1 MTKRQQPAMLF
12 FAVAAC
18 ITPLHVAHT
27 QDQSTHE
34 EEMRALYDQ
43 ALNPEN
49 HKRNAAVLYREAFDE
64 LAKIGPTLQE
74 LQTQIADQLEIDP
87 GRDAYRTPEVH
98 ALRAQA
104 QSVLAKARMGARMDF
119 AEFGLNDSDGFET
132 LVPHY
137 GPMRQMGRLLDL
149 ETRALRAE
157 GRPGE
162 AAETLGDLM
171 RMSRHTSSDNM
182 LIGSLVGASVAR
194 LSFDALDDAVAWG
207 ELDASQAQSML
218 RALDSETED
227 PYRFSASIT
236 GEFDLAVE
244 SLTAME
250 NPGDYL
256 AQALAATPEELKAMG
271 PELDAL
277 NNESME
283 ELTAPTREAYD
294 LAAAVF
300 AEPDPDTAR
309 AMAEQLEDAVE
320 QGEYGALAKLI
331 LPTISKVLEAKLDLD
346 ERTKRAETTLRA
358 IASGEDPARFANA
371 AILYAQAFPKL
382 RRISPRRQ
390 ETLEIVRQIVTVTG
404 SCDSIPQAMLDD
416 ASAALE
422 EAAPIIGLLRSAAR
436 FERCDWKEA
445 APMALG
451 DNALAQGRWVAPMR
465 AAARLLQAQAAL
477 AACMG
482 ESGEAE
488 RANAL
493 ADALAVGIHLGD
505 GSHLFGSATAAATL
519 TDTIG
524 LFTTTAKS
532 SGALTAK
539 HHELFETRL
548 ARIDGSDPIGFNS
561 ARLNAN
567 RESVYRIPLHFGIND
582 AENAERLV
590 RFWSADRLATLVF
603 MQVTDGLEEP
613 TVVEMFPVANRN
625 GELFLLEDVMKIND
639 TTREKLSAHTK
650 LFDLLAA
657 VDSTRPINITLWRTR
672 GLAALSQL
680 DHQLSE

>member
-1 MTKRQQPAMLF
+1 MTKRQQLAMLF
-12 FAVAAC
+12 LALAAC
-18 ITPLHVAHT
+18 IGPLHLTHA

-34 EEMRALYDQ
+34 EELRALYDR
-43 ALNPEN
+43 ALNPKN
-49 HKRNAAVLYREAFDE
+49 HKRNAAVIYREAFDE
-64 LAKIGPTLQE
+64 LARIGPALQE
-74 LQTQIADQLEIDP
+74 LQTQIDDQLETDP
-87 GRDAYRTPEVH
+87 GRDAYRTPAVH

-119 AEFGLNDSDGFET
+119 VEFGLNDSDGFET
-132 LVPHY
+132 ILPHY
-137 GPMRQMGRLLDL
+137 GPMRQMGQLLNL

-218 RALDSETED
+218 RALDADTED
-227 PYRFSASIT
+227 PYGFSGSLT
-236 GEFDLAVE
+236 GEFDLLVE
-244 SLTAME
+244 SLAAME
-250 NPGDYL
+250 NPGDEL
-256 AQALAATPEELKAMG
+256 AELLAATPEQFEALG
-271 PELDAL
+271 PEITEL
-277 NNESME
+277 NTESVE
-283 ELTAPTREAYD
+283 ALTAPTREAYD
-294 LAAAVF
+294 LAAATF
-300 AEPDPDTAR
+300 AETDPDTAR
-309 AMAEQLEDAVE
+309 TLAKQLEAAIA
-320 QGEYGALAKLI
+320 QGEYGALAKVI
-331 LPTISKVLEAKLDLD
+331 LPTITQALEIKLDLD
-346 ERTKRAETTLRA
+346 KRRKYAKATLRA

-404 SCDSIPQAMLDD
+404 SCDSIPQAMLDEVS
-416 ASAALE
+416 ASLE
-422 EAAPIIGLLRSAAR
+422 EAAPIIGLLRSAAQ
-436 FERCDWKEA
+436 FERCEWKEA
-445 APMALG
+445 ALMASP

-477 AACMG
+477 AVCMG
-482 ESGEAE
+482 EPGEAE

-505 GSHLFGSATAAATL
+505 GTHLFGSATAAASL
-519 TDTIG
+519 TDTIE
-524 LFTTTAKS
+524 LYATTAKS

-539 HHELFETRL
+539 HHEVFETRL

-603 MQVTDGLEEP
+603 MQITDGLEEA
-613 TVVEMFPVANRN
+613 TVVETFPVGNSN
-625 GELFLLEDVMKIND
+625 GELFLLEDVMQIND
-639 TTREKLSAHTK
+639 ATREKLNAHTK

-657 VDSTRPINITLWRTR
+657 VDSTRPINITFWRAR
-672 GLAALSQL
+672 GLEALSQL
-680 DHQLSE
+680 DRQLSE